1 MRLKYINRIK
11 ANFAIHSHKK
21 STNILDGTYKSV
33 YKGKS
38 MNFENLRE
46 YVLGDDAKDIDWK
59 SSARSGSL
67 LVRQYIA
74 EKKHNI
80 MLVMDTGVK
89 MGADTSAHEPKSE
102 IALYAAGAVGYLA
115 IKNDDYV
122 GMVYGDQRK
131 IVCHPL
137 KYSLYS
143 LEKYLTFYAENAVG
157 ESNFSLDD
165 VLKFVARNFKKRMI
179 IFVISDLEGIESCQS
194 RVFKELHENHDV
206 LVINIGDN
214 FMMGQDVF
222 DVEKDEYISPVFL
235 QDRKL
240 HQIEKDLR
248 RQVLEKCQEKLR
260 RNRINMVT
268 IDAVS
273 EINSQIV
280 RLLEMHKN
288 VGVN

>member
-21 STNILDGTYKSV
+21 TTNILDGTYKSV

-102 IALYAAGAVGYLA
+102 VALYTAGAVGYLA

-122 GMVYGDQRK
+122 GMVYGGQGK
-131 IVCHPL
+131 IICHPL

-143 LEKYLTFYAENAVG
+143 LEKYLTFYAESVT
-157 ESNFSLDD
+157 SNSGSSLDE

-179 IFVISDLEGIESCQS
+179 IFVISDLEGIEGCQS
-194 RVFKELHENHDV
+194 KVFKELHENHDV
-206 LVINIGDN
+206 LVINVGDN
-214 FMMGQDVF
+214 FMVGKDVF
-222 DVEKDEYISPVFL
+222 DVEKGEYIPPVFL
-235 QDRKL
+235 QDQKL

-248 RQVLEKCQEKLR
+248 RQVLKKCQDKLR
-260 RNRINMVT
+260 KNHINMVT

-280 RLLEMHKN
+280 KLLEMHKN